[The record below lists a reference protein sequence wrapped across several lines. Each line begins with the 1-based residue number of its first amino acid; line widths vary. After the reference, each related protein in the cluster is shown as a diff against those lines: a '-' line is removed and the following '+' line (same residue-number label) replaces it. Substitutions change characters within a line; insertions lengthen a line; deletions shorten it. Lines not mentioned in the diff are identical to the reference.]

1 MEGHMAGNPEPR
13 VRDIHFHQDDGYQID
28 GTLYLPSAGEPGMSI
43 VFCHGYLGTRAIL
56 APEVAA
62 GLIQRTSAAVL
73 AFDYSGFGTSEG
85 PRRRLDPWREV
96 RDVRA
101 AVSWMTQEFPAARVG
116 LLGVSFGGAIS
127 TVAAATDDRVGALV
141 ALSAFASGSRWMRDL
156 RPNWQWIAFQEELSA
171 DRVDRVLTGASRAI
185 DPDWIMP
192 RDPESAAFNQKL
204 LQEFPERK
212 VELDVVSAER
222 IAEFEPLDVASRL
235 QSTPSLYMHAIRDL
249 LIPFGHA
256 EDLAA
261 AACGKLLPFDGIG
274 HYGFYEGQPLVDFLD
289 NAAGWYDAN
298 LYEPSR
304 GG

>member
-1 MEGHMAGNPEPR
+1 MLGIPNPP
-13 VRDIHFHQDDGYQID
+13 VREVHFHQDDGYRID
-28 GTLYLPSAGEPGMSI
+28 GTLYLPPVGEPEMSV

-62 GLIQRTSAAVL
+62 GLIHRINVAVL

-101 AVSWMTQEFPAARVG
+101 AVSWMTHAFPKARVA

-127 TVAAATDDRVGALV
+127 TVAAATDDRVVALV
-141 ALSAFASGSRWMRDL
+141 ALSAFASGSRWMHDL
-156 RPNWQWIAFQEELSA
+156 RPNWQWIEFQEELSA
-171 DRVDRVLTGASRAI
+171 DRVERVLTGASRAVQ
-185 DPDWIMP
+185 PDWIMP

-204 LQEFPERK
+204 LEEYPERK
-212 VELDVVSAER
+212 VELDLVSAER
-222 IAEFEPLDVASRL
+222 IAEFEPLNVASQL
-235 QSTPSLYMHAIRDL
+235 KSKPSLYLHATRDL
-249 LIPFGHA
+249 LIPIGHA

-261 AACGKLLPFDGIG
+261 AAGAQLLRFEGIG
-274 HYGFYEGQPLVDFLD
+274 HYGFYEGLPLVDFLD
-289 NAAGWYDAN
+289 NAADWYRAKLPLDQ
-298 LYEPSR
+298 